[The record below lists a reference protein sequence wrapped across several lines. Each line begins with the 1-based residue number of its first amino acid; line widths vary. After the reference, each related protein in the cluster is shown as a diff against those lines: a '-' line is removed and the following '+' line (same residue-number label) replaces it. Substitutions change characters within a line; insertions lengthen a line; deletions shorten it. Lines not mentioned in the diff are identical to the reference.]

1 MNDAKI
7 DWRLRFHPYIPLQ
20 MAVTDKDNIEKAKTI
35 KFQTRQGVVE
45 MDKANEG
52 VYEIIVENG
61 KKTYY
66 IDAGDMT
73 AEQVM
78 KVIEELKNE
87 RR

>member
-7 DWRLRFHPYIPLQ
+7 
-20 MAVTDKDNIEKAKTI
+20 TI
-35 KFQTRQGVVE
+35 T
-45 MDKANEG
+45 
-52 VYEIIVENG
+52 ENDG
-61 KKTYY
+61 KRTYY